1 MQIFIWFPF
10 LLQAVHSYLVGPRQ
24 VTGVLGGSATIIC
37 FYSNIS
43 ANIHGRKFL
52 CKMSQR
58 DCDTIISTSGYIA
71 EDHINRTHIEVMKDR
86 FKVQMT
92 QLGTDD
98 VGRYRCG
105 IGFNNNGFYHSVEV
119 MISEASKVP
128 SSTEFIFG
136 TLLDSLTIH
145 CPVLKRSY
153 NHTKYWCKMGK
164 NNCIPMMDSK
174 GFVHKEFWGRSIIQD
189 NKNLSG
195 FLVFINNLQK
205 MDSGFYRCGTGLY
218 DEASDWKDVHIFL
231 SSSKL
236 RPKIPIS
243 LNALPGGSVSFK
255 CPHAKEFKTD
265 SVVYCCRWSNTG
277 CKRLIDSS
285 GFVEDEYNGKMHL
298 NIDTTSEKSYS
309 VLITQLAV
317 GDAGLYW
324 CVISDGRTSK
334 ILTVMLNIL
343 EPTVSFKSHSRSTH
357 HSNIGP
363 DIIYNTLQTG
373 TTKET
378 SISFKPH
385 TSSTQFPNIGPDIIY
400 TKFHTDTIQ
409 ETTRSFKPNTRSTK
423 HPNIGPDISYTTLQ
437 SGTTQETTMPFILI
451 SKSTQY
457 PTQDT
462 SDYPKTPHKGLYSNA
477 SPKQTSSFLPL
488 ITTGQDT
495 SDYPKTPRKGLYSH
509 ASPKQTSSFLPLIT
523 SGQDTSD
530 YPKTP
535 HKGLYSHAS
544 PKQTSS
550 FLPLITSGQD
560 TSDYPKTPRKGLYSH
575 ASPKQ
580 TSSFLPLI
588 TSGQDTSDYPKTPRK
603 GLYSHASPKQTSTFL
618 PLITSGQDTSDYP
631 KTPRK
636 GLYSHA
642 SPKQTSSF
650 LPLITSGQDTSDYPK
665 TPHKGL
671 YSHERPKQTSSFL
684 PLITSGQENNPSLY
698 TKTNL
703 YKVYSTTSPTIT
715 RQFPLDDTT
724 DKDTSVYLKT
734 SHKGLYSPA
743 NPKQTSSFLPLNTT
757 GQGTDVLSNTEQ
769 PANTRFII
777 PSLSLTASGMEVTIN
792 SNNTFSQDIEPRN
805 LLFVLIPAFA
815 IGCILIMIPLILI
828 IIKLQR
834 NNAVHIHSTYERN
847 FSIVDTALVEVEQV
861 GEVNEL
867 ITFFFKDN
875 QDITEETA
883 M

>member
-535 HKGLYSHAS
+535 HKGLYSH
-544 PKQTSS
+544 
-550 FLPLITSGQD
+550 
-560 TSDYPKTPRKGLYSH
+560 
-575 ASPKQ
+575 
-580 TSSFLPLI
+580 
-588 TSGQDTSDYPKTPRK
+588 
-603 GLYSHASPKQTSTFL
+603 
-618 PLITSGQDTSDYP
+618 
-631 KTPRK
+631 
-636 GLYSHA
+636 
-642 SPKQTSSF
+642 
-650 LPLITSGQDTSDYPK
+650 
-665 TPHKGL
+665 
-671 YSHERPKQTSSFL
+671 ERPKQTSSFL

>member
-457 PTQDT
+457 PTQ
-462 SDYPKTPHKGLYSNA
+462 
-477 SPKQTSSFLPL
+477 
-488 ITTGQDT
+488 
-495 SDYPKTPRKGLYSH
+495 
-509 ASPKQTSSFLPLIT
+509 
-523 SGQDTSD
+523 
-530 YPKTP
+530 
-535 HKGLYSHAS
+535 
-544 PKQTSS
+544 
-550 FLPLITSGQD
+550 
-560 TSDYPKTPRKGLYSH
+560 
-575 ASPKQ
+575 
-580 TSSFLPLI
+580 
-588 TSGQDTSDYPKTPRK
+588 
-603 GLYSHASPKQTSTFL
+603 
-618 PLITSGQDTSDYP
+618 
-631 KTPRK
+631 
-636 GLYSHA
+636 
-642 SPKQTSSF
+642 
-650 LPLITSGQDTSDYPK
+650 
-665 TPHKGL
+665 
-671 YSHERPKQTSSFL
+671 
-684 PLITSGQENNPSLY
+684 
-698 TKTNL
+698 
-703 YKVYSTTSPTIT
+703 
-715 RQFPLDDTT
+715 
-724 DKDTSVYLKT
+724 
-734 SHKGLYSPA
+734 
-743 NPKQTSSFLPLNTT
+743 
-757 GQGTDVLSNTEQ
+757 GTDVLSNTEQ